1 MVVALINAIYL
12 LNVNEILDGTGGGFV
27 QYA

>member
-12 LNVNEILDGTGGGFV
+12 LNVNEILDGIGGGFV